1 MTHLNK
7 YLCRINKPDFQTGP
21 FSVRLKYEL
30 KNKFFDQKKSHLFP
44 IISVSVMSVMTLML
58 GMLIIKPQ
66 TAYRINQLA
75 FNHKDN
81 IDFLLFNPDDNNDF
95 SNISE
100 NIKPVSSNNLQDS
113 PLSMIEEDKSYILH
127 KLKDD
132 ADRTIIYISEV
143 KKKVQPK
150 ILY

>member
-1 MTHLNK
+1 MKRLSK
-7 YLCRINKPDFQTGP
+7 YLCSVNKPDFQTGP

-30 KNKFFDQKKSHLFP
+30 RNKFFEQKQSRLMP
-44 IISVSVMSVMTLML
+44 VISLSLVSVLTLMV

-66 TAYRINQLA
+66 TALKLNQLA

-81 IDFLLFNPDDNNDF
+81 MDYLLFNSDENVDF
-95 SNISE
+95 SNIADH
-100 NIKPVSSNNLQDS
+100 IKPVSSDLQNS

-127 KLKDD
+127 KMKDD
-132 ADRTIIYISEV
+132 SNRTIFYISEV
-143 KKKVQPK
+143 KKKVQPR